1 MLLAVDVGNTNVVC
15 ALYES
20 MGQGGAV
27 QSGFWRLETDAAK
40 TADDYY
46 VALTDILDSSADK
59 VQDAIVASV
68 VPAVTPALEQALAR
82 LSGKAPLVVG
92 TPGVD
97 LGMEVRIA
105 NPEQA
110 GADRLVNA
118 IGAQVD
124 YDLPAIVL
132 DFGTATTL
140 DLVAADGAYEGG
152 IIAPGV
158 NLSLDA
164 LEMAAAQLPRLQVR
178 PWASDL
184 PVLGKDTVSAME
196 SGVFW
201 GYVGLIDGLL
211 ARLRAEYGNDLHAIA
226 TGGLA
231 ALFADHVKSITA
243 VDPDLT
249 VKGLVEIYKRNRGGL
264 GDGSDTD
271 DIA

>member
-15 ALYES
+15 ALYDLSDES
-20 MGQGGAV
+20 QPV
-27 QSGFWRLETDAAK
+27 QVGFWRLETDASK
-40 TADDYY
+40 STDDYLD
-46 VALTDILDSSADK
+46 ALRASLGPRIDDVTDG
-59 VQDAIVASV
+59 IVASV
-68 VPAVTPALEQALAR
+68 VPAVTPVLDAALTHITGQP
-82 LSGKAPLVVG
+82 SLVVG
-92 TPGVD
+92 THRVR
-97 LGMEVRIA
+97 LGMDIHID

-118 IGAQVD
+118 VGAQVK
-124 YDLPAIVL
+124 YDLPLIIL

-178 PWASDL
+178 SWPADL
-184 PVLGKDTVSAME
+184 PVLGKNTVSAME

-211 ARLRAEYGNDLHAIA
+211 GRLRSEYGTDLTAIA

-231 ALFADHVKSITA
+231 GLFAEHVAGITA
-243 VDPDLT
+243 VDNDLT
-249 VKGLVEIYKRNRGGL
+249 VNGLVEIYRRNSGENA
-264 GDGSDTD
+264 TNEMEF
-271 DIA
+271 

>member
-15 ALYES
+15 ALYDQRS
-20 MGQGGAV
+20 PRQPV
-27 QSGFWRLETDAAK
+27 QTGFWRLETDASKSVDAYM
-40 TADDYY
+40 A
-46 VALTDILDSSADK
+46 ALTETLGPRIDDVD
-59 VQDAIVASV
+59 DAIIASV
-68 VPAVTPALEQALAR
+68 VPAVTPVLQGAIAGI
-82 LSGKAPLVVG
+82 SGCAPLVVG
-92 TPGVD
+92 SPTVS
-97 LGMEVRIA
+97 LGMDVRID

-118 IGAQVD
+118 VGAQVG
-124 YDLPAIVL
+124 YDLPVIIL

-178 PWASDL
+178 SWTAEL
-184 PVLGKDTVSAME
+184 PILGKNTVSAME

-211 ARLRAEYGNDLHAIA
+211 ARLRAEYGSELTAIA

-231 ALFADHVKSITA
+231 GLFADHVAGITA
-243 VDPDLT
+243 VDHDLT
-249 VKGLVEIYKRNRGGL
+249 VKGLVEIYRRNKGEDATNGMEV
-264 GDGSDTD
+264 
-271 DIA
+271 